1 MTSVVSY
8 WIIDVKCFIEMKSK
22 SLYLEYFNVIRR
34 FKLLSTLDT
43 LEMESIK
50 QRTSPIVS
58 SGDLMNSSWITSM
71 TTQLRLIAFF
81 CDINV

>member
-1 MTSVVSY
+1 
-8 WIIDVKCFIEMKSK
+8 MKSK